1 MADHHRSACNH
12 NGDPAGTYHDDPHGS
27 HNCADTAQYTA
38 DYATH
43 HTAYYTTHYAAYHAA
58 YYTTHY
64 AAYYA
69 TYHATYYATYYGSD
83 HHISHKASG
92 KHIRAGND
100 SFGYFHHPEPR
111 RSAGGNA

>member
-12 NGDPAGTYHDDPHGS
+12 NGDPTGTYHDDPHGS

-38 DYATH
+38 DYATYH
-43 HTAYYTTHYAAYHAA
+43 TTHYAA

-64 AAYYA
+64 A
-69 TYHATYYATYYGSD
+69 TYHATYYGSD

>member
-1 MADHHRSACNH
+1 MAYHRCSVCNH
-12 NGDPAGTYHDDPHGS
+12 NGDPTGTYHDDPHGS

-38 DYATH
+38 DYATYH
-43 HTAYYTTHYAAYHAA
+43 ATYHATHHAA

-64 AAYYA
+64 AAYY
-69 TYHATYYATYYGSD
+69 TTHYAAYYGSVYD
-83 HHISHKASG
+83 ISHKASG
-92 KHIRAGND
+92 KHICAGND